1 MARILLVDDEEPVR
15 GFLKRGLELD
25 GHTVATAIDGGDGL
39 DRLAERDDCF
49 DLLLTDIRM
58 PMMDGI
64 ALAHAAK
71 REHPNLVILLMTGF
85 ADQRERAEDL
95 SQVIRDVVTKPFTLQ
110 QIRRALPPLIGLL
123 KGQFGMIADQIAALN
138 LIASR
143 GSNEQTRL
151 RVLREGVGS
160 ARIAID
166 IAMVRVK
173 ENHTVDEA
181 DESGEATKSEAV

>member
-1 MARILLVDDEEPVR
+1 MAAGP
-15 GFLKRGLELD
+15 KLD
-25 GHTVATAIDGGDGL
+25 GAGIQKAKTLEDATTMLHRIHGL
-39 DRLAERDDCF
+39 VETYAMAVKKKQP
-49 DLLLTDIRM
+49 T
-58 PMMDGI
+58 
-64 ALAHAAK
+64 
-71 REHPNLVILLMTGF
+71 
-85 ADQRERAEDL
+85 
-95 SQVIRDVVTKPFTLQ
+95 SFTIQ

-181 DESGEATKSEAV
+181 DESGESTKSEAV

>member
-1 MARILLVDDEEPVR
+1 MAAGP
-15 GFLKRGLELD
+15 KLD
-25 GHTVATAIDGGDGL
+25 GAGIQKVKTLEDATTMLHRIHGL
-39 DRLAERDDCF
+39 VETYAMAVKKKQP
-49 DLLLTDIRM
+49 T
-58 PMMDGI
+58 
-64 ALAHAAK
+64 
-71 REHPNLVILLMTGF
+71 
-85 ADQRERAEDL
+85 
-95 SQVIRDVVTKPFTLQ
+95 SFTIQ